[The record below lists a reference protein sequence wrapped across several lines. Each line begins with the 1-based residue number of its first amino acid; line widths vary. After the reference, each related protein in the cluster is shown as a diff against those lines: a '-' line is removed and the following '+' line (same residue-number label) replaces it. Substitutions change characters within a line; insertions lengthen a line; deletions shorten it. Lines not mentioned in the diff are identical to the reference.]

1 METKGCHSFQNII
14 DYNQNETKQNLDLSS
29 KNVGSKMVSKE
40 NLEVQFAKIFT
51 TNYTKPKL

>member
-1 METKGCHSFQNII
+1 METKGCHSFQNIF

-40 NLEVQFAKIFT
+40 NLEVQFVKIST

>member
-1 METKGCHSFQNII
+1 METKGCHSFQNIF